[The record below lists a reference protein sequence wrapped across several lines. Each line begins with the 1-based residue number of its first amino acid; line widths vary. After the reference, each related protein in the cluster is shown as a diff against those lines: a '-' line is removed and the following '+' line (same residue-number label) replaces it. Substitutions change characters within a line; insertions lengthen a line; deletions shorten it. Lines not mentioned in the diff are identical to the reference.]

1 MDWLDAG
8 ILVVA
13 VAAAIH
19 GARVGAAVQLVSF
32 AGFVAGLLLGTVI
45 LVATEPHVHGQV
57 AKTLVALFAL
67 IVPATVLAG
76 LFRQVGVRL
85 WRVLRRVH
93 FGVVDALAGAG
104 IAVSGTL
111 VVCWLLASL
120 LLNGSYS
127 ALSRQIEGSAV
138 LRGVQAVMP
147 PVPNAFAT
155 VERYL
160 STSGFP
166 QVFVNAL
173 PQPLLPV
180 SLATGAELRH
190 AVAVAGPSTVKVI
203 AIGCGAEQE
212 GSGFAVAPGLFVTNA
227 HVVAGTHDIA
237 VLAPSGKEAPAV
249 PVAFDPRFDLAVL
262 RASGLDVPALAVDPG
277 YVTRGASAIVLGYPG
292 GGPFDARRAGVMSR
306 FEAQGRDIYDNA
318 LTDRTV
324 YELQAVVRPGNSGGP
339 LVTPAGE
346 VVGVVFSRSA
356 TAPDVGYALASPGV
370 VQRVAAAERSTRTV
384 STQGCTSS

>member
-1 MDWLDAG
+1 MDWLDLG
-8 ILVVA
+8 IAVVA
-13 VAAAIH
+13 LAAAVH

-32 AGFVAGLLLGTVI
+32 AGFVAGLLVGTVV
-45 LVATEPHVHGQV
+45 LVALEPHVHGQV
-57 AKTLVALFAL
+57 AKTFLALVVL

-76 LFRQVGVRL
+76 LFRQGGVRL

-93 FGVVDALAGAG
+93 FGVVDAVGGAA

-120 LLNGSYS
+120 LLNG
-127 ALSRQIEGSAV
+127 AFTPLSQQIEGSSI
-138 LRGVQAVMP
+138 LRGVQDVMP
-147 PVPNAFAT
+147 PVPDAFAT

-173 PQPLLPV
+173 PQPLSPV
-180 SLATGAELRH
+180 SLATAAEVRR
-190 AVAVAGPSTVKVI
+190 AVAAAQPSTVKVI
-203 AIGCGAEQE
+203 ALGCGAEQE
-212 GSGFAVAPGLFVTNA
+212 GSGFAVGRGLFVTNA

-237 VLAPSGKEAPAV
+237 ILTPSGQESPAV

-262 RASGLDVPALAVDPG
+262 RAPSLDVPVLRVDPG
-277 YVTRGASAIVLGYPG
+277 FITRGTSAVVLGYPG
-292 GGPFDARRAGVMSR
+292 GGPFDARPAGVMSR

-318 LTDRTV
+318 LTDRAV
-324 YELQAVVRPGNSGGP
+324 YELDAVVRPGNSGGP
-339 LVTPAGE
+339 LVTPTGE

-356 TAPDVGYALASPGV
+356 SNPDIGYALASPGV
-370 VQRVAAAERSTRTV
+370 VRRVAAAERSTAPV
-384 STQGCTSS
+384 STEACTGA

>member
-8 ILVVA
+8 IIVVGL
-13 VAAAIH
+13 AAAVH

-32 AGFVAGLLLGTVI
+32 AGFLAGLLVGTLV
-45 LVATEPHVHGQV
+45 LVAVEPHVHGEV
-57 AKTLVALFAL
+57 VKTVVALLVL
-67 IVPATVLAG
+67 IVPATLLAG
-76 LFRQVGVRL
+76 LFRQGGVRL

-120 LLNGSYS
+120 LLNGAYTP
-127 ALSRQIEGSAV
+127 LSRQIEGSTI
-138 LRGVQAVMP
+138 LRGVEGVMP

-173 PQPLLPV
+173 PQPLSPV
-180 SLATGAELRH
+180 SMASPAEVSGA
-190 AVAVAGPSTVKVI
+190 VSIAGPSTVKVI
-203 AIGCGAEQE
+203 ALGCGAEQE
-212 GSGFAVAPGLFVTNA
+212 GSAFSVGPGLFVTNA

-237 VLAPSGKEAPAV
+237 LLSPSGREAAAV

-262 RASGLDVPALAVDPG
+262 HAPGLDLPPLAID
-277 YVTRGASAIVLGYPG
+277 TSFIARGASAVVLGYPG

-339 LVTPAGE
+339 LVTPGGE

-356 TAPDVGYALASPGV
+356 SNPDIGYALASPGV
-370 VQRVAAAERSTRTV
+370 AVRVASAERSMRPV
-384 STQGCTSS
+384 STQACTGA

>member
-13 VAAAIH
+13 LGAAVH

-32 AGFVAGLLLGTVI
+32 AGFLAGLVLGTLV
-45 LVATEPHVHGQV
+45 LVAVEPHVGGQV
-57 AKTLVALFAL
+57 TKTLVALVVL
-67 IVPATVLAG
+67 MVPATVLAG
-76 LFRQVGVRL
+76 LARQLGFRL
-85 WRVLRRVH
+85 WRVLRRAH
-93 FGVVDALAGAG
+93 LRLADALGG
-104 IAVSGTL
+104 LLIAVSGTL

-120 LLNGSYS
+120 LLNGAYTP
-127 ALSRQIEGSAV
+127 LSRQIEGSAV

-173 PQPLLPV
+173 PQPLAPV
-180 SLATGAELRH
+180 SLASDAELH
-190 AVAVAGPSTVKVI
+190 QAVAAAGPSTVKVV
-203 AIGCGAEQE
+203 ALGCGAEQE
-212 GSGFAVAPGLFVTNA
+212 GSGFAVSSGLYVTNA
-227 HVVAGTHDIA
+227 HVVAGTHAIT
-237 VLAPSGKEAPAV
+237 VIAPSGRQAPAV

-262 RASGLDVPALAVDPG
+262 RTAPLGVPPLRVDPG
-277 YVTRGASAIVLGYPG
+277 FVSRGASAIVLGYPG
-292 GGPFDARRAGVMSR
+292 GGPFDARRAGIVSR

-318 LTDRTV
+318 LTDRAV
-324 YELQAVVRPGNSGGP
+324 YELEAVVRPGNSGGP
-339 LVTPAGE
+339 LVTPTGE

-356 TAPDVGYALASPGV
+356 SNPDIGYALASPGV
-370 VQRVAAAERSTRTV
+370 VTRVDAALHASTPA
-384 STQGCTSS
+384 STEGCTG